1 MAKRKKFERDARND
15 GGAPAP
21 GTEEKKKGVSGKLPW
36 LIIVGGVVVALWA
49 IGALTTAGVVPA
61 VFIFAY
67 LDFYAGVVVLVS
79 LSITV
84 MVGLAATDRLI
95 LTPKHRVL
103 VQGVHRTT
111 GTIAVSFLLLH
122 VTVKIL
128 EAHAP

>member
-84 MVGLAATDRLI
+84 MVGLAATDRSSS
-95 LTPKHRVL
+95 R
-103 VQGVHRTT
+103 RNT
-111 GTIAVSFLLLH
+111 GCWSRACT
-122 VTVKIL
+122 
-128 EAHAP
+128 APPAPSPCRSCCCTSP